1 MKVRKN
7 LGIGLLL
14 FILNYKSRRRA
25 RAAFSGKPTPR
36 RLHKTSEAAVCGR
49 IGRSQV
55 VTTQAA
61 VSVFDETA
69 SPLDG
74 NVFRLF
80 NMPLRGTK
88 VCYSS
93 FYHLFTN

>member
-1 MKVRKN
+1 MASLRD
-7 LGIGLLL
+7 
-14 FILNYKSRRRA
+14 
-25 RAAFSGKPTPR
+25 GKPA
-36 RLHKTSEAAVCGR
+36 KTSEAAVCGR

-74 NVFRLF
+74 NV
-80 NMPLRGTK
+80 
-88 VCYSS
+88 
-93 FYHLFTN
+93 